1 MDNAVHAKGRRGETQ
16 RGDYNFASFAHY
28 LRGLCVKTLWCIMYY
43 YRIPPAS
50 GSAKCISR
58 KGRKEKRKEEFTT
71 SRTFHSLSPKIHR
84 RNGQGFIAQHRQT

>member
-43 YRIPPAS
+43 YQRFPRLPEVQNAFH
-50 GSAKCISR
+50 AK
-58 KGRKEKRKEEFTT
+58 GAKRNAKK
-71 SRTFHSLSPKIHR
+71 SLQLRELSTP
-84 RNGQGFIAQHRQT
+84 